1 MPPRANL
8 ARYRSRPSPNPLPQ
22 GERAFGGGAV
32 MPVILA
38 LIVGIVLFVLLLKV
52 LLFVGALVIGLAL
65 AVFVYF
71 AAEKLVGQ
79 GR

>member
-1 MPPRANL
+1 MPL
-8 ARYRSRPSPNPLPQ
+8 
-22 GERAFGGGAV
+22 
-32 MPVILA
+32 IIA
-38 LIVGIVLFVLLLKV
+38 LIVGILLFVLLLKV

>member
-1 MPPRANL
+1 MPL
-8 ARYRSRPSPNPLPQ
+8 
-22 GERAFGGGAV
+22 
-32 MPVILA
+32 ILA

-52 LLFVGALVIGLAL
+52 VIGLIALALGLAL